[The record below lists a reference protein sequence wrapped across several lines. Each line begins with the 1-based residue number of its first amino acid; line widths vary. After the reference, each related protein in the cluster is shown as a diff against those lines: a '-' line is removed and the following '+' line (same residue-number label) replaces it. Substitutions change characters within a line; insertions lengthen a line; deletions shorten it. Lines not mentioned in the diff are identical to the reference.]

1 MYTLTAYKPDYVMM
15 SSDFSQQEPKLLG
28 FVARDKRMCEAFAQG
43 RDIYATIASIAYKMP
58 YEDCLEFNPKTGEYQ
73 PDGKARRSEAK
84 TIVLGISYGRSVPS
98 IGEQLYSHRDDMTDD
113 EKTKEA
119 QRVYDSVMNAF
130 PSLENL
136 MKSSQHFAHVHGYTE
151 TILGRRRHLPDMK
164 LDEFEFKPLPEYVNP
179 DIDPLDMTSL
189 ENAEQ
194 GIPEYKIKELKKEFS
209 KYKYY
214 GQIAKRTKQLYEEE
228 HIKVINNRPKIN
240 DAKRQCVNCVDDE
253 TEILTLDGWKSWS
266 DGITQG
272 TKILSY
278 NINKNCLEEDEVLEV
293 HEQSSDEGIEVWH
306 LYNRAFDAVCTE
318 NHRWVTRTDDVNELK
333 YRFYETSHLLKVNNP
348 RYQILRNYDIK
359 DTYKMKNDDENIQS
373 FANKILENEL
383 SYNDILTCEKKFAY
397 QVYCYLY
404 YTKANKGSIK
414 IKSLEVCDKL
424 QVLALLVGK
433 VANRYDNITG
443 KGYSLSWTFIG
454 KPYNQVAR
462 IKSLKKEKTSVN
474 HVWCVTTNNGTWVA
488 RRSGKYYITGNSIVQ
503 GSAADFTKMAL
514 IKLMRDPRWKEV
526 GGEILTVVHDEI
538 IAQVPAEYAKEG
550 GEVLKSDMEGA
561 GSFLP
566 FPIKCDVTTTYRWY
580 GLEIPCSF
588 EKPKDLS
595 LESENDIS
603 WVQWHLVEMGFE
615 LPNFKD
621 KDGNDPIGDAAHGVS
636 GQISDTMM
644 SAINEYCDRYHIS
657 KDSFIDDIKQRVETG
672 IVER

>member
-1 MYTLTAYKPDYVMM
+1 MYTLTAYKPEYVMM

-28 FVARDKRMCEAFAQG
+28 FVARDPKMIDAFKHN
-43 RDIYATIASIAYKMP
+43 RDIYATIASIAYNMP
-58 YEDCLEFNPKTGEYQ
+58 YEECLEFNPKTGEYQ

-119 QRVYDSVMNAF
+119 QRVYDSVMKAF

-136 MKSSQHFAHVHGYTE
+136 MKSAQHFAHVHGYTE

-164 LDEFEFKPLPEYVNP
+164 LDEFEFKPLPGYVNP
-179 DIDPLDMTSL
+179 DIDPLDMSSL
-189 ENAEQ
+189 ENAES
-194 GIPEYKIKELKKEFS
+194 GIPEHKIKELKKEFS
-209 KYKYY
+209 NYKYY
-214 GQIAKRTKQLYEEE
+214 GQIARRTKQLYEEE

-253 TEILTLDGWKSWS
+253 TEILTLDGWKRWD
-266 DGITQG
+266 DGIKKG

-278 NINKNCLEEDEVLEV
+278 NIDKNCLEEDEVLET
-293 HEQSSDEGIEVWH
+293 HEQSNDDGIEVWH

-318 NHRWVTRTDDVNELK
+318 NHRWVTRTDDVNDLK
-333 YRFYETSHLLKVNNP
+333 YRFYDTEHLIKVNNP
-348 RYQILRNYDIK
+348 RYQILRNYD
-359 DTYKMKNDDENIQS
+359 TKNDFSAS
-373 FANKILENEL
+373 FNEDTNKLAEL
-383 SYNDILTCEKKFAY
+383 FLSNDIKYSDIFNLSIDEARQLY
-397 QVYCYLY
+397 VYLY
-404 YTKANKGSIK
+404 ENKSNKGSIK
-414 IKSLEVCDKL
+414 IKDIEVCNKL
-424 QVLALLVGK
+424 QVLALAVGK
-433 VANRYDNITG
+433 VANINNNPTG
-443 KGYSLSWTFIG
+443 NGYSISWTDINR
-454 KPYNQVAR
+454 PYNQVAR
-462 IKSLKKEKTSVN
+462 IKSLTKEKTSVN
-474 HVWCVTTNNGTWVA
+474 HVWCVTTNNGTWIA
-488 RRSGKYYITGNSIVQ
+488 RRNGKYYVTGNSIIQ

-514 IKLMRDPRWKEV
+514 IKLMRDPRWKDV

-538 IAQVPAEYAKEG
+538 IAQVPIEYAKEG
-550 GEVLKSDMEGA
+550 GEILKSDMEGA

-566 FPIKCDVTTTYRWY
+566 FPIKCDVTTSYRWY
-580 GLEIPCSF
+580 GLEIPCKF
-588 EKPKDLS
+588 EEPKDLS
-595 LESENDIS
+595 LKSENDIS

-636 GQISDTMM
+636 GQMSDTMM

-672 IVER
+672 TVER